1 MLITVTGE
9 MQGTA
14 YQQMFPVSRYTGV
27 QTHQW
32 HIGDGQVPW
41 LPSDLD

>member
-1 MLITVTGE
+1 MLTITGVT
-9 MQGTA
+9 QVKA
-14 YQQMFPVSRYTGV
+14 NQCIFPVSRCTGV

-32 HIGDGQVPW
+32 HIGDGEVPW